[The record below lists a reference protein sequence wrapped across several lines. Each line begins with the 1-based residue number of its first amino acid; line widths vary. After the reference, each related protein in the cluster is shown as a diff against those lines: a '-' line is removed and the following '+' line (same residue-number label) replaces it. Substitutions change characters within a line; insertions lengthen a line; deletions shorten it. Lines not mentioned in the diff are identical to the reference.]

1 MSPAIVEAVRDG
13 RRPTEM
19 QRDEAAVY
27 NFCNELLTTKE
38 VTDATL
44 QTARDVLGGDRAV
57 VDLIGTLGAYQVVA
71 MMMVVDR
78 FPLPEG
84 VQPELKPLK

>member
-1 MSPAIVEAVRDG
+1 MRLSKLVSD
-13 RRPTEM
+13 TTF
-19 QRDEAAVY
+19 QAA
-27 NFCNELLTTKE
+27 KS
-38 VTDATL
+38 
-44 QTARDVLGGDRAV
+44 VLGGDRGL

-84 VQPELKPLK
+84 ATAGIEAAQLARGLLVSKSRHL